1 MVHKMQSMEVPF
13 AGYIG
18 IEQHNE
24 KTLMLRH
31 HETVENHLQTIHAG
45 ALYTLAESQSGLF
58 LQRLFPAL
66 EGKVIPLL
74 REGSMK
80 YKRAL
85 KDAVYAVADVS
96 DEVLEKFEMMFAKKG
111 RGSITVSVLLKD
123 EAGHVCAEGT
133 FGWFVQKMEENLID
147 G

>member
-18 IEQHNE
+18 IQQHTE

-31 HETVENHLQTIHAG
+31 HKTVENHLQSIHAG
-45 ALYTLAESQSGLF
+45 ALYALAESQSGLC
-58 LQRLFPAL
+58 LQQLFPAL

-80 YKRAL
+80 YKKPAE
-85 KDAVYAVADVS
+85 DVVYAAADVS
-96 DEVLEKFEMMFAKKG
+96 EEALEKFEMMFARKG
-111 RGSITVSVLLKD
+111 RGRITVTVLLKD
-123 EAGHVCAEGT
+123 GSGNVCAEGL
-133 FGWFVQKMEENLID
+133 FEWFVQRRD
-147 G
+147 D